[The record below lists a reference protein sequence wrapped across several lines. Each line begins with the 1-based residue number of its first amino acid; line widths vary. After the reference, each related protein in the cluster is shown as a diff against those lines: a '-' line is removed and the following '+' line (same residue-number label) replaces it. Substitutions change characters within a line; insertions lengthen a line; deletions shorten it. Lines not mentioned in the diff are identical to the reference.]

1 MHEPHLLAGRFGAA
15 TRLSPKA
22 LRLYAEQ
29 GLLVPARVDP
39 STGYRYYHPAQV
51 HRARLISRLRRL
63 DLPLARIAVLLD
75 LTPEARESELRAWLR
90 ARQEEIGRHAVI
102 IDAITR
108 GGAESPE
115 LAAAVRV
122 RAAAETKLLS
132 RQRLLH
138 TDSLDAFVAEADAR
152 IRAHLRAAG
161 LPGEGPTRVYFHDL
175 VTPDSEGLVEVAVAY
190 EGSVEPTADL
200 RIRVSPAQ
208 SEAFLPAP
216 PDHEDFPLVL
226 RLYDAVES
234 WIDERPGVE
243 CADTCFEVWP
253 GTGARFDVVY
263 PVTEP

>member
-29 GLLVPARVDP
+29 GLLVPAYVDP
-39 STGYRYYHPAQV
+39 STGYRYYHPGQV

-63 DLPLARIAVLLD
+63 DLPLARIAVLLE

-90 ARQEEIGRHAVI
+90 AEQEKVGRHAALV
-102 IDAITR
+102 DAITR
-108 GGAESPE
+108 GGAESPGLVE
-115 LAAAVRV
+115 AVRTRSAPAV
-122 RAAAETKLLS
+122 KLLS
-132 RQRLLH
+132 CQRTIY
-138 TDSLDAFVAEADAR
+138 TDALDPFVAEAEGR

-161 LPGEGPTRVYFHDL
+161 LPGDGPTRVYFHDL

-200 RIRVSPAQ
+200 RIRLSPAQ

-216 PDHEDFPLVL
+216 ADHEDFPLVL

-234 WIDERPGVE
+234 WIDDRPGVE

-263 PVTEP
+263 PITKP